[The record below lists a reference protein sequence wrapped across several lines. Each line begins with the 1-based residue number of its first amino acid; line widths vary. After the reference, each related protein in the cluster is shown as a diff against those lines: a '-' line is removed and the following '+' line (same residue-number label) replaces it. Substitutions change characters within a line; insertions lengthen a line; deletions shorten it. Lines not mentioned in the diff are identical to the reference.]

1 MPREPKKPEKPMQ
14 PKLKK
19 SWIPLHLFPVGP
31 RRQAVIKLANI
42 LRNTRQ
48 WRSLDVAISEL
59 ERKEDELGVDLDEL
73 KGKKV
78 VLYFYPKDSTPGC
91 TKEACSFRDNLQPI
105 RSLGAEIIG
114 VSVDSVESHK
124 KFSTKFGLP
133 FPLISDKEKRIA
145 KAYGVLR
152 VTGTTN
158 RVTFIIDKT
167 GIVRFI
173 QKGVPDNELLLGEL
187 EKLET

>member
-1 MPREPKKPEKPMQ
+1 MEIKVNPGDRAPDFEGPTAEGKILG
-14 PKLKK
+14 LKD
-19 SWIPLHLFPVGP
+19 F
-31 RRQAVIKLANI
+31 
-42 LRNTRQ
+42 
-48 WRSLDVAISEL
+48 
-59 ERKEDELGVDLDEL
+59 LG
-73 KGKKV
+73 KNV
-78 VLYFYPKDSTPGC
+78 VLYFYPKDDTPGC

-158 RVTFIIDKT
+158 RVTFIIDKNGNIAKIFPKVDVSKHT
-167 GIVRFI
+167 EEVVAAIKEI
-173 QKGVPDNELLLGEL
+173 SS
-187 EKLET
+187 

>member
-1 MPREPKKPEKPMQ
+1 MEVKVKAGDNAPDFEGPTTEGKTLG
-14 PKLKK
+14 LKDF
-19 SWIPLHLFPVGP
+19 L
-31 RRQAVIKLANI
+31 
-42 LRNTRQ
+42 
-48 WRSLDVAISEL
+48 
-59 ERKEDELGVDLDEL
+59 
-73 KGKKV
+73 GKKNV
-78 VLYFYPKDSTPGC
+78 VLYFYPKDDTPGC

-124 KFSTKFGLP
+124 KFSTKFSLP

-158 RVTFIIDKT
+158 RVTFIIDKNGKIT
-167 GIVRFI
+167 KIFPKVDVSKHTEEVVAAI
-173 QKGVPDNELLLGEL
+173 KEIAS
-187 EKLET
+187 